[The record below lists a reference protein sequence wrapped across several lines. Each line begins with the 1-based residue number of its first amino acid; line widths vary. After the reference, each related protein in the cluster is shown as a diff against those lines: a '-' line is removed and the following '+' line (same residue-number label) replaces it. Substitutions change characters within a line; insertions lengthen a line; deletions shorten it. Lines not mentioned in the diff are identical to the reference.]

1 MTTQQPE
8 ENHDS
13 KIVWLTVAED
23 QSRANALARYWD
35 AMVRG
40 QSADPGAL
48 DPQLAAVVALLRHY
62 HAVTRLPHAGTASPS
77 ATSTRLHPIRP
88 TARAALSVIGVF
100 AVIFALNT
108 LLSPRSWLL
117 SSAEDPDW
125 IPWVS
130 DDWLGADAVTAHVLD
145 TRSPA
150 LAMQPERSLD
160 GA

>member
-1 MTTQQPE
+1 MTQQPE
-8 ENHDS
+8 ESHDP

-23 QSRANALARYWD
+23 QTQANALARYWD

-40 QSADPGAL
+40 QSADPSAL

-62 HAVTRLPHAGTASPS
+62 HAVTRLPHPGIASS
-77 ATSTRLHPIRP
+77 AVTSPRLRPNRP

-100 AVIFALNT
+100 VIIFSLNT

-145 TRSPA
+145 TPSPA
-150 LAMQPERSLD
+150 LAMQRERSPN